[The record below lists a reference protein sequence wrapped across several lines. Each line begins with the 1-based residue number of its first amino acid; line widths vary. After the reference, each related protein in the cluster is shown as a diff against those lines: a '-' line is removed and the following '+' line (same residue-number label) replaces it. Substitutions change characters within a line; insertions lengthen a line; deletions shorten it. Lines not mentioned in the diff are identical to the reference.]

1 MEELERAGVIHT
13 GYKMKS
19 IDGRSVTLTR
29 DNIRTFLEP
38 RKVVRIIGNEH
49 KNHVNDIP
57 ILACISEKG
66 MVKQVN
72 GKDVTIDLPT
82 VIAVERA
89 RLHLLDLPVRIVPD
103 EINLTRRVL
112 EPMHRFHRLATD
124 LILHDENNGEF
135 IGHE

>member
-1 MEELERAGVIHT
+1 MTAG
-13 GYKMKS
+13 
-19 IDGRSVTLTR
+19 RLLFTR
-29 DNIRTFLEP
+29 ENIRHFLEP

-72 GKDVTIDLPT
+72 GKDITIDLPT
-82 VIAVERA
+82 TIAVERA
-89 RLHLLDLPVRIVPD
+89 RLHLLDLPVTIIPD

-124 LILHDENNGEF
+124 FILHDENDGELV
-135 IGHE
+135 GHE

>member
-1 MEELERAGVIHT
+1 
-13 GYKMKS
+13 
-19 IDGRSVTLTR
+19 
-29 DNIRTFLEP
+29 
-38 RKVVRIIGNEH
+38 
-49 KNHVNDIP
+49 
-57 ILACISEKG
+57 

-112 EPMHRFHRLATD
+112 EPMHRFHRLAAD